1 MITFSDSDPPWEQ
14 VLISEEDC
22 HAVYV
27 GDGGAGNDGAGD
39 DGVGDDGAI
48 KTMEA
53 TTMMILK

>member
-27 GDGGAGNDGAGD
+27 GDDGA
-39 DGVGDDGAI
+39 GDDGAI

>member
-27 GDGGAGNDGAGD
+27 GDGGAGDGGA
-39 DGVGDDGAI
+39 GDDGAI